1 MTLAID
7 NLSYSEIARSIIK
20 LDKSITSVT
29 IARIGSGKVLATN
42 YKEEKESALS
52 LLTRQESELLTIQSL
67 IRMSTRTTLE
77 HKLGKVLYSS
87 TVYENMTT
95 ASMYLSNHGRRTG
108 RISEE
113 EEEEEDNDRILMLS
127 FDNKNADYELI
138 IKSKILPFLKHISE
152 TTTTRPPQV
161 DEHQYNKKI
170 E

>member
-7 NLSYSEIARSIIK
+7 NLSYSEIARSILK

-42 YKEEKESALS
+42 YKEEKESTLP
-52 LLTRQESELLTIQSL
+52 LLTRQESELLTVQSL

-87 TVYENMTT
+87 TVYENLTT
-95 ASMYLSNHGRRTG
+95 ASMYLSNHGRRTW

-113 EEEEEDNDRILMLS
+113 EEDDDRILMLS
-127 FDNKNADYELI
+127 FDNKYADHELI
-138 IKSKILPFLKHISE
+138 IKSKILPFLEHISE